1 MTKALP
7 SETARV
13 RRQCVERAACL
24 CECGC
29 GRTISRLTGE
39 LDHFFGRGKAPTTVD
54 TCWMLSPVCHHW
66 KTDNF
71 PSKAYWLAKYACH
84 CKRHGYAAAL
94 AAVRKKQDW
103 DTTKKT
109 FTQKLKRGANQ

>member
-1 MTKALP
+1 
-7 SETARV
+7 
-13 RRQCVERAACL
+13 
-24 CECGC
+24 
-29 GRTISRLTGE
+29 
-39 LDHFFGRGKAPTTVD
+39 
-54 TCWMLSPVCHHW
+54 MLSPVCHHW